1 MYYLVQGSHT
11 KLKFST
17 FSIQVEIFH
26 EYDDT
31 VVAVGLSHLTQN
43 EGIFA
48 RADIAVGI
56 DILEETICE
65 TSNQS
70 KSLMNV
76 SKSELEFVQSIS
88 SQSCAFRLRGASS
101 VACISTILE
110 KGRASLD
117 ASVSSAIFL
126 IYGCMTFSMYVLFS
140 VCTPATS
147 IPYVPTIGSAL
158 YLLFMLPSVG
168 LSMQMTDGEA
178 NIMKRVPMKN
188 DKTTSASKNDR
199 LAFMAMILMKALVP
213 AILPQILH
221 MISFGEL
228 VIKFDNAYVTTYC
241 PRAINWVDIVRC
253 DGMKH
258 YVGEAK
264 SSAGSLVLAQFILCV
279 ILSSVAFV
287 YRFQSLRQQFPWE
300 RNILWIM
307 SLLVA
312 IGVLIL
318 YVVLSTKNGTAA
330 ALPWYFYVLSMA
342 SPFLCII
349 WVEFFKRSETKQ
361 EERAEKVRRLQFE
374 TRLGAWSPR

>member
-1 MYYLVQGSHT
+1 M
-11 KLKFST
+11 
-17 FSIQVEIFH
+17 
-26 EYDDT
+26 
-31 VVAVGLSHLTQN
+31 GLSHLTQN

-70 KSLMNV
+70 KSLMHV

>member
-1 MYYLVQGSHT
+1 M
-11 KLKFST
+11 
-17 FSIQVEIFH
+17 
-26 EYDDT
+26 
-31 VVAVGLSHLTQN
+31 TQN

-48 RADIAVGI
+48 RADVAVGI
-56 DILEETICE
+56 DILEETIGA
-65 TSNQS
+65 TSN
-70 KSLMNV
+70 KSSSLSNV

-110 KGRASLD
+110 KSRASLD
-117 ASVSSAIFL
+117 ASVASAIFL
-126 IYGCMTFSMYVLFS
+126 MYGCTAYSMFVLFS

-168 LSMQMTDGEA
+168 LSMQMTDGED

-188 DKTTSASKNDR
+188 DKTTSIRHNDI
-199 LAFMAMILMKALVP
+199 LAFMMMILIKAFVP
-213 AILPQILH
+213 ALLPQILY

-228 VIKFDNAYVTTYC
+228 VIKFDNAYVTTNC
-241 PRAINWVDIVRC
+241 PLANNWVDIVRC

-264 SSAGSLVLAQFILCV
+264 TSAGSLVLAQFILCV

-287 YRFQSLRQQFPWE
+287 YRFQSLRQQFPCE
-300 RNILWIM
+300 RNGLWTM
-307 SLLVA
+307 SLLA
-312 IGVLIL
+312 AFGVLIL
-318 YVVLSTKNGTAA
+318 YVVLSTKNGTAES
-330 ALPWYFYVLSMA
+330 LPWYFYAISMV
-342 SPFLCII
+342 SPFLCISWI
-349 WVEFFKRSETKQ
+349 ESFKRFEMKQ

>member
-1 MYYLVQGSHT
+1 MQL
-11 KLKFST
+11 
-17 FSIQVEIFH
+17 EIFL

-31 VVAVGLSHLTQN
+31 VVAVGLSHLTRN
-43 EGIFA
+43 EEIFA
-48 RADIAVGI
+48 TADIAVGI
-56 DILEETICE
+56 DILEETIDGTNDE
-65 TSNQS
+65 SS
-70 KSLMNV
+70 PLSHV
-76 SKSELEFVQSIS
+76 SKSELEFVQSVS

-101 VACISTILE
+101 VAYISTILE
-110 KGRASLD
+110 KSRASLD

-126 IYGCMTFSMYVLFS
+126 IYGCMAYSLYVLFS

-168 LSMQMTDGEA
+168 LSMQMTDGDV
-178 NIMKRVPMKN
+178 NSMKRVPMKN
-188 DKTTSASKNDR
+188 DKTSFVSKNDR
-199 LAFMAMILMKALVP
+199 ITFMTLILMKSLLP
-213 AILPQILH
+213 AVLPQILH

-228 VIKFDNAYVTTYC
+228 VIQFDNAFVTINC
-241 PRAINWVDIVRC
+241 PTATSWVDIVRC

-258 YVGEAK
+258 YIGEAK
-264 SSAGSLVLAQFILCV
+264 TSAGSLVLAQFMLCT
-279 ILSSVAFV
+279 ILSSAAFV

-312 IGVLIL
+312 IAVLII
-318 YVVLSTKNGTAA
+318 YVIVSTKNGTAA
-330 ALPWYFYVLSMA
+330 LLPWYFYVTSIV

-349 WVEFFKRSETKQ
+349 WVEWFKSFETKQ